1 MGYYYSY
8 LYLKKLRHREIKKIP
23 KVTQL
28 QMESLKMNPDSLN
41 LGCVLS
47 RTTGISRVWLKNEGR
62 LILDCSW
69 DPTRCPSE

>member
-28 QMESLKMNPDSLN
+28 QMESLKMNPGSLN

-47 RTTGISRVWLKNEGR
+47 RTTGISRVWLKNGQANSR
-62 LILDCSW
+62 LFMGSHQV
-69 DPTRCPSE
+69 S

>member
-8 LYLKKLRHREIKKIP
+8 LHLKKLRHTEIKKIP

-28 QMESLKMNPDSLN
+28 QMQSLKMNPGSLN
-41 LGCVLS
+41 LGSVLS

-62 LILDCSW
+62 QF
-69 DPTRCPSE
+69 